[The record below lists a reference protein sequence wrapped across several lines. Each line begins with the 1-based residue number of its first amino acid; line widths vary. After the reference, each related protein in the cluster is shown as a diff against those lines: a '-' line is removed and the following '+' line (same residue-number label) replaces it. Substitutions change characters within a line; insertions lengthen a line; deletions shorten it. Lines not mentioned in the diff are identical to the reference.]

1 MELTI
6 TDNSTTG
13 MEESLEDT
21 KLVEQFTT
29 IMSTI
34 TALKS
39 QIGALQNQIK
49 GLEKGVKREVKNLKK
64 EATRTKPKGNRK
76 PSGFAKPTKISD
88 ELCQF
93 MKKDSGAKVARTEVT
108 QYLIEYIKHNNLQ
121 KPDNRKII
129 EPNSEL
135 RTLLGVQDKD
145 EVTYFN
151 LQRHMN
157 KHFIKE

>member
-6 TDNSTTG
+6 TDNSTTS
-13 MEESLEDT
+13 MEEVLENT
-21 KLVEQFTT
+21 KLVDQFTT

-34 TALKS
+34 TAVKS
-39 QIGALQNQIK
+39 QISALQNQIR

-93 MKKDSGAKVARTEVT
+93 MNKNNGAKVARTEVT
-108 QYLIEYIKHNNLQ
+108 QYLIGYIKENNLQ
-121 KPDNRKII
+121 HPDNRKVID
-129 EPNSEL
+129 PNDDL
-135 RTLLGVQDKD
+135 KKLLGVKDSD

-151 LQRHMN
+151 LQRYMN
-157 KHFIKE
+157 QHFLKE

>member
-6 TDNSTTG
+6 TDNSTTS
-13 MEESLEDT
+13 MEEVLENT
-21 KLVEQFTT
+21 KLVDQFTT

-34 TALKS
+34 TAVKS
-39 QIGALQNQIK
+39 QISALQNQIR

-88 ELCQF
+88 ELCEF
-93 MKKDSGAKVARTEVT
+93 MKKNIGAKVARTEVT
-108 QYLIEYIKHNNLQ
+108 QYLIEYIKQNNLQ
-121 KPDNRKII
+121 KSDNRKII

-135 RTLLGVQDKD
+135 KTLLGVQDKD